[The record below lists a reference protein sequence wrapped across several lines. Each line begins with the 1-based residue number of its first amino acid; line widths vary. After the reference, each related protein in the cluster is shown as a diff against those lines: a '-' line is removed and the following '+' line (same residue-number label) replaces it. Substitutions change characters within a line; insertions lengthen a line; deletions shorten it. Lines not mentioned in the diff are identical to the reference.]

1 VDSAATGNAGGRTRQ
16 RGEREQFS
24 ISRKKSSTVRS
35 AGFTVRVNIM
45 QRDLPSAPDLL
56 QRATHGE
63 PAALSAL
70 LCARKERACELART
84 LSLSGDGDVPD
95 VPASMEELADSCA
108 HRRSSPAAA
117 PRRSAEPSSGTFA
130 LGAGANDMDERVSAY
145 MQRALLRRWQLVSA
159 LCHALVG
166 LSYEQRAVLVLLDV
180 EELET
185 DQVGWLMG
193 FSEAEVRA
201 LVFPARAA
209 LRAQLLTGRYVR
221 NSA

>member
-1 VDSAATGNAGGRTRQ
+1 
-16 RGEREQFS
+16 
-24 ISRKKSSTVRS
+24 
-35 AGFTVRVNIM
+35 M

-63 PAALSAL
+63 PAALATL
-70 LCARKERACELART
+70 LCVRKERACELART
-84 LSLSGDGDVPD
+84 LSLSSDREVPD
-95 VPASMEELADSCA
+95 VPASMEELADSYA
-108 HRRSSPAAA
+108 HSRASPVRAS
-117 PRRSAEPSSGTFA
+117 REPSSGTFT
-130 LGAGANDMDERVSAY
+130 LGAGANAMEERVSAY

-180 EELET
+180 EGLET

-209 LRAQLLTGRYVR
+209 LRALLLTGRYMR